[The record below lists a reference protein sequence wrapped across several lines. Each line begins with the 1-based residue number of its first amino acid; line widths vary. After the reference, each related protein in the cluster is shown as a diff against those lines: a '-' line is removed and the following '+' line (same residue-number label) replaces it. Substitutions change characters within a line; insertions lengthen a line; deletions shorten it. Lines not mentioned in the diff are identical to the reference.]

1 MRAWFC
7 VTNPYNW
14 LIVNQNEIW
23 GVDYRYKKTLRERA
37 NEGDFLVFYVL
48 QNMRSGLN
56 EYVRNRGLAAEELKE
71 LGAVRGCFVGIWKI
85 SGTYFEDNTHLGWV
99 NRDGNPEIYPHRR
112 KISPEIKPVKSVPLK
127 PNTDIFDQLIFITD
141 KTSSWYN
148 LLYSSMT
155 LITDEDVEVFQR
167 FCK

>member
-14 LIVNQNEIW
+14 LIVKQNEIW
-23 GVDYRYKKTLRERA
+23 GVDYRYKKTLKERTR
-37 NEGDFLVFYVL
+37 EGDFLVFYVL
-48 QNMRSGLN
+48 QNLRTGLN
-56 EYVRNRGLAAEELKE
+56 EYVHNRGLAAEKLKE

-85 SGTYFEDNTHLGWV
+85 SGPYLEDNTHLGWV

-112 KISPEIKPVKSVPLK
+112 KISPEIKPVEPVPLK
-127 PNTDIFDQLIFITD
+127 PNTDVFDQLIFITD

-155 LITDEDVEVFQR
+155 LITTEDVEIFQK